1 MYTFL
6 LSILKKKFFLFIQ
19 DVINLR
25 YDVLLDSFS

>member
-6 LSILKKKFFLFIQ
+6 LSILKNFFLFIQ